1 MLRPAQLDPLFASVA
16 SLKGVGQQTRKT
28 LGRLLGDT
36 AGAEPRVIDLLLHA
50 PTSAVDRR
58 HHTTVADAAV
68 GTICTVTV
76 RIEEHRGPPLGRSN
90 APYRVLTSDDTA
102 DLLLVYFAGDKSHLK
117 SILPIGAQR
126 VISGRIELYDGIK
139 QIVHPDH
146 VLDPSRAGALPTVEP
161 VYPLTEGLHG
171 KALARAMQDAL
182 RRVPTLPEWIDPEQ
196 RARSAWPAFGDALRA
211 LHAPETPDDVAIDG
225 AAFRRLAYDELFAD
239 QLAISLL
246 RARVLQA
253 HGRSTTGDGH
263 LVAAVRA
270 ALPYTL
276 TRAQEDAVADIIE
289 DLGKP
294 QRMLRLLQ
302 GDVGAGKTAVA
313 LLAMARV
320 AEAGRQSA
328 LMAPTE
334 ILARQH
340 YKTIEPLA
348 RAAGLRVA
356 LLTGREKGRE
366 RGALLADLATGRI
379 AILVGTHA
387 LFQDDVTF
395 ADLALAV
402 VDEQHRFGVHQRLA
416 LAGKGEAV
424 DLLVTTATPI
434 PRTLVMTY
442 YGDMDVSR
450 LTEKPAGRQP
460 ITTRAVPLDR
470 LDEVVQ
476 AVGRAMATGARVYWV
491 CPLVSESEK
500 VDQAAAEARYADL
513 VHVFGPRAG
522 LLHGRMKA
530 ADKESAISAFARG
543 EIRVLVATTVV
554 EVGIDVSEATVIVIE
569 QAERFGLAQLHQLR
583 GRVGRGEEKSTCLLL
598 YDARKLSE
606 VARERLTVIRDTEDG
621 FAIAEADLRLRGP
634 GEILGTKQSGL
645 PETKIV
651 RWEAHGDLVAVA
663 RDDARLLLQRDRELT
678 SPRGRAA
685 RLLLHLFG
693 KAEAVKLV
701 EAG

>member
-16 SLKGVGQQTRKT
+16 SLKGVGPQTAKT
-28 LGRLLGDT
+28 LARLLGDS
-36 AGAEPRVIDLLLHA
+36 AGTEPRVIDLLLHA
-50 PTSAVDRR
+50 PTSVVDRR
-58 HHTTVADAAV
+58 QRTTVADAV
-68 GTICTVTV
+68 PGTIATVTV
-76 RIEEHRGPPLGRSN
+76 RIEEHRIPPLGRSN
-90 APYRVLTSDDTA
+90 APYRVLTSDGTA
-102 DLLLVYFAGDKSHLK
+102 DLLLVYFAGDKGHLK
-117 SILPIGAQR
+117 STLPVGAQR
-126 VISGRIELYDGIK
+126 VVSGRVDLYDGIK

-146 VLDPSRAGALPTVEP
+146 VVDPSRADALPSVEP
-161 VYPLTEGLHG
+161 VYPLTEGLHS
-171 KALARAMQDAL
+171 KALARAMRDSL
-182 RRVPTLPEWIDPEQ
+182 KRVPTLPEWIDPE
-196 RARSAWPAFGDALRA
+196 RLAPSAWPAFADALRA
-211 LHAPETPDDVAIDG
+211 LHTPSVPEDSAVEGP
-225 AAFRRLAYDELFAD
+225 AFRRLAYDEFFAD
-239 QLAISLL
+239 QLAIALL
-246 RARVLQA
+246 RTRALKA
-253 HGRSTTGDGH
+253 HGRPTTSDGR
-263 LVAAVRA
+263 LVATVRA
-270 ALPYTL
+270 ALPYVL
-276 TRAQEDAVADIIE
+276 TQSQDGAVADIL
-289 DLGKP
+289 DDMAKP
-294 QRMLRLLQ
+294 ERMLRLLQ
-302 GDVGAGKTAVA
+302 GDVGAGKTVVA
-313 LLAMARV
+313 LLAMARA
-320 AEAGRQSA
+320 AEANRQSA

-334 ILARQH
+334 VLARQH
-340 YKTIEPLA
+340 FKTIEPLA
-348 RAAGLRVA
+348 SAAGLRVA

-366 RGALLADLATGRI
+366 RDALLADLAAGRI

-387 LFQDDVTF
+387 LFQDDVVF

-460 ITTRAVPLDR
+460 IATRAVPLDR
-470 LDEVVQ
+470 LDDVVQ
-476 AVGRAMATGARVYWV
+476 AVGRTVAAGARVYWI

-513 VHVFGPRAG
+513 VRVFGHRVG

-530 ADKESAISAFARG
+530 ADKDAAISAFARG
-543 EIRVLVATTVV
+543 EVAVLVATTVV
-554 EVGIDVSEATVIVIE
+554 EVGIDVPEATVIVIE

-583 GRVGRGEEKSTCLLL
+583 GRVGRGKEKSTCLLL
-598 YDARKLSE
+598 YEASKLSE
-606 VARERLTVIRDTEDG
+606 VARERLSVIRDTDDG
-621 FAIAEADLRLRGP
+621 FAIAEADLKLRGP

-651 RWEAHGDLVAVA
+651 RWEAHGDLVPLA
-663 RDDARLLLQRDRELT
+663 REDARRLLQRDPELT

-693 KAEAVKLV
+693 KVEAVKLV